1 MFMLVLG
8 PIGGQRVTR
17 TRYGEV
23 MRIGILTGGGDCPG
37 LNAAIRAVVKRGTA
51 EHGCSIIGFRNGW
64 QGVIDGDARPLT
76 RDDVSGIL
84 VEGGTMLGTA
94 RCHPHKVP
102 GGMEAVRDT
111 IINEKLDG
119 IICIGGDG
127 TLKAAGKVSEA
138 TGVPVI
144 GIPKTIDNDVVGTD
158 AAIGFDTAVSVAT
171 EAIDRLHS
179 TAESH
184 NRVMVVELMGR
195 HSGWIAVTAGMAGG
209 ADIILAPEEPFDI
222 EVIAK
227 KIKHRHRYK
236 NFSIVAVAE
245 GAVPAEGTYWTG
257 AQTIDD
263 RGNPIA
269 GSIGHEVTKAIEEL
283 TGFSTRLTV
292 LGYVQRGGI
301 PTAADRLLATR
312 MGVAAIDGIVA
323 GQSGK
328 FTALEGEHIVL
339 KDFSVMSGKTKWVPK
354 DLLESAWGL

>member
-1 MFMLVLG
+1 
-8 PIGGQRVTR
+8 
-17 TRYGEV
+17 

-37 LNAAIRAVVKRGTA
+37 LNAAIRAVVKRGTS
-51 EHGCSIIGFRNGW
+51 EHGCSIVGFRNGW

-84 VEGGTMLGTA
+84 VVGGTMLGTA
-94 RCHPHKVP
+94 RCHPHKVE

-111 IINEKLDG
+111 VLNEKLDG
-119 IICIGGDG
+119 LICIGGDG
-127 TLKAAGKVSEA
+127 TLKAAGKVSAA
-138 TGVPVI
+138 TGIPVI

-158 AAIGFDTAVSVAT
+158 AAIGFDTAVTVAT

-195 HSGWIAVTAGMAGG
+195 HSGWIAVTSGMAGG

-245 GAVPAEGTYWTG
+245 GAIPAEGSNWTG
-257 AQTIDD
+257 GPTIDGK
-263 RGNPIA
+263 GNPIA

-283 TGFSTRLTV
+283 TGFPTRLTV
-292 LGYVQRGGI
+292 LGYTQRGGI
-301 PTAADRLLATR
+301 PTAADRLLGTR
-312 MGVAAIDGIVA
+312 FGIAAIDAIVA
-323 GQSGK
+323 GETGK
-328 FTALEGEHIVL
+328 FTALRGEKIVL
-339 KDFSVMSGKTKWVPK
+339 EDFSVMSGKTKWVPK
-354 DLLESAWGL
+354 ELLEAAWGL

>member
-1 MFMLVLG
+1 
-8 PIGGQRVTR
+8 
-17 TRYGEV
+17 

-37 LNAAIRAVVKRGTA
+37 LNAAIRAVVKRGTS
-51 EHGCSIIGFRNGW
+51 EHGCSIVGFRNGW

-84 VEGGTMLGTA
+84 VVGGTMLGTA
-94 RCHPHKVP
+94 RCHPHRVE

-111 IINEKLDG
+111 VINEKLDG
-119 IICIGGDG
+119 LICIGGDG
-127 TLKAAGKVSEA
+127 TLKAAGKVSAA
-138 TGVPVI
+138 TGIPVI

-158 AAIGFDTAVSVAT
+158 AAIGFDTAVSIAT

-222 EVIAK
+222 DVIVK

-245 GAVPAEGTYWTG
+245 GAVPAEGSNWTG
-257 AQTIDD
+257 APTIDEN
-263 RGNPIA
+263 GNPIA

-283 TGFSTRLTV
+283 TGFPTRLTV

-301 PTAADRLLATR
+301 PTASDRLLGTR
-312 MGVAAIDGIVA
+312 FGIAAIDAIVA
-323 GQSGK
+323 GETGK
-328 FTALEGEHIVL
+328 YTALQGEDIVL
-339 KDFSVMSGKTKWVPK
+339 KDFSVMMGKTKWVPTE
-354 DLLESAWGL
+354 LLQAAWGL

>member
-1 MFMLVLG
+1 
-8 PIGGQRVTR
+8 
-17 TRYGEV
+17 

-51 EHGCSIIGFRNGW
+51 EHGCSIVGFKNGW
-64 QGVIDGDARPLT
+64 EGVINGDAIPLS
-76 RDDVSGIL
+76 RNDVSGIL
-84 VEGGTMLGTA
+84 VAGGTMLGTA

-102 GGMEAVRDT
+102 GGMDAVKET
-111 IINEKLDG
+111 AENEKLDG
-119 IICIGGDG
+119 FICIGGDG
-127 TLKAAGKVSEA
+127 TLKAAGKVSQA
-138 TGVPVI
+138 TGLPVI

-158 AAIGFDTAVSVAT
+158 AAIGFDTAVTIAT

-195 HSGWIAVTAGMAGG
+195 HSGWISVTAGIAGG

-222 EVIAK
+222 DVISK

-245 GAVPAEGTYWTG
+245 GAIPAEGSHWTG
-257 AQTIDD
+257 KATIDEK
-263 RGNPIA
+263 GNPIA
-269 GSIGHEVTKAIEEL
+269 GSIGHEVTKAIEEA
-283 TGFSTRLTV
+283 TGFPTRLTV

-312 MGVAAIDGIVA
+312 FGVAAIDGIVA
-323 GQSGK
+323 GAGGK
-328 FTALEGEHIVL
+328 FTALQGDQVVL
-339 KDFSVMSGKTKWVPK
+339 MPFEEMMGKTKWVPEELLATAR
-354 DLLESAWGL
+354 DL

>member
-1 MFMLVLG
+1 M
-8 PIGGQRVTR
+8 RV
-17 TRYGEV
+17 
-23 MRIGILTGGGDCPG
+23 GILTGGGDCPG

-51 EHGCSIIGFRNGW
+51 EHGCSIVGFRNGW

-84 VEGGTMLGTA
+84 VDGGTILGTA
-94 RCHPHKVP
+94 RCHPHKVD
-102 GGMEAVRDT
+102 GGMDAVKDT
-111 IINEKLDG
+111 FTNENLDA

-127 TLKAAGKVSEA
+127 TLKAAGKVSTA

-158 AAIGFDTAVSVAT
+158 VSIGFDTAVTVAT

-209 ADIILAPEEPFDI
+209 ADIILAPEDPFDI

-245 GAVPAEGTYWTG
+245 GAVPAEGTLWNGG
-257 AQTIDD
+257 ATLDE

-269 GSIGHEVTKAIEEL
+269 GSIGAEVTKHIEQL

-312 MGVAAIDGIVA
+312 FGIAAIDAVVA
-323 GQSGK
+323 GESHK
-328 FTALEGEHIVL
+328 FTALNGEDIVL
-339 KDFSVMSGKTKWVPK
+339 QDFSVMSGKTKWVPNA
-354 DLLESAWGL
+354 LLTAAWGL

>member
-1 MFMLVLG
+1 
-8 PIGGQRVTR
+8 
-17 TRYGEV
+17 

-51 EHGCSIIGFRNGW
+51 QHGCSIVGFQNGW
-64 QGVIDGDARPLT
+64 QGVIDGDAKPLT

-102 GGMEAVRDT
+102 GGLEAVQDT
-111 IINEKLDG
+111 VHNEKLDG
-119 IICIGGDG
+119 LICIGGDG
-127 TLKAAGKVSEA
+127 TLKAAGKVSDA
-138 TGVPVI
+138 VGIPVI

-158 AAIGFDTAVSVAT
+158 AAIGFDTAVTVAT

-195 HSGWIAVTAGMAGG
+195 HSGWIAVTAGVAGG

-222 EVIAK
+222 DQIAK
-227 KIKHRHRYK
+227 RIKHRHRYK

-245 GAVPAEGTYWTG
+245 GAVPAEGTSWDGKPTLD
-257 AQTIDD
+257 AK
-263 RGNPIA
+263 GNPIA
-269 GSIGHEVTKAIEEL
+269 GSIGHEVTKALEAR
-283 TGFSTRLTV
+283 TGFPARLTV

-301 PTAADRLLATR
+301 PTAADRLLGTR
-312 MGVAAIDGIVA
+312 FGVAAIDAIVA
-323 GQSGK
+323 GESHK
-328 FTALEGEHIVL
+328 FTALSGEDITL
-339 KDFSVMSGKTKWVPK
+339 KDFSVMSGKTKWVPEE
-354 DLLESAWGL
+354 LLQAASGL

>member
-1 MFMLVLG
+1 M
-8 PIGGQRVTR
+8 RV
-17 TRYGEV
+17 
-23 MRIGILTGGGDCPG
+23 GILTGGGDCPG

-51 EHGCSIIGFRNGW
+51 EHGCSIVGFRNGW

-84 VEGGTMLGTA
+84 VDGGTILGTA
-94 RCHPHKVP
+94 RCHPHKVD
-102 GGMEAVRDT
+102 GGMDAVKDT
-111 IINEKLDG
+111 FANENLDA

-127 TLKAAGKVSEA
+127 TLKAAGKVSTA

-158 AAIGFDTAVSVAT
+158 VSIGFDTAVTVAT

-209 ADIILAPEEPFDI
+209 ADIILAPEDPFDI
-222 EVIAK
+222 EIIAK

-245 GAVPAEGTYWTG
+245 GAVPAEGTLWNGG
-257 AQTIDD
+257 ATLDE

-269 GSIGHEVTKAIEEL
+269 GSIGAEVTKHIEQL
-283 TGFSTRLTV
+283 TGFSSRLTV

-312 MGVAAIDGIVA
+312 FGIAAIDAVVA
-323 GQSGK
+323 GESHK
-328 FTALEGEHIVL
+328 FTALNGEDVVL
-339 KDFSVMSGKTKWVPK
+339 QDFEVMSGKTKWVPNA
-354 DLLESAWGL
+354 LLKAAWGL